1 MAVTVYDRN
10 GQEWVF
16 HQGHKVET
24 DPDTQSPL
32 LILSNQGEVV
42 GGFNAQSWTHFRAP
56 MQIPVRIG
64 DITLRKDGSMQVAVI
79 AGDSDEPTG
88 HITFSAEQVE
98 EKGLVI

>member
-16 HQGHKVET
+16 HQGGKVET

-32 LILSNQGEVV
+32 LILSDQGEVV
-42 GGFNAQSWTHFRAP
+42 GGFNSQSWTHFRNP

-64 DITLRKDGSMQVAVI
+64 DITLRKDGSMKVAVI
-79 AGDSDEPTG
+79 VGDSYEPTG
-88 HITFSAEQVE
+88 HITFSAEEVA
-98 EKGLVI
+98 EKGLVV